1 MSDVWNE
8 LARPRRRARRNWRA
22 VLATGAGVL
31 GGAVV
36 VGALTAALT
45 GLSAANK
52 SAASA
57 PAMAQ
62 LEIGALRNE
71 LDGVRGRL
79 ALAEVRLEHMNAV
92 AKYSTLYGVPSD
104 LASAIYDIAL
114 AEGIHPSL
122 GFQLVKVESRFQS
135 AARSTSNAIGYTQL
149 RLRTA
154 RMYDS
159 TATERKLLDRDTNLR
174 LGFRFMKDLL
184 DRFGQDLN
192 LALLAYNRGP
202 TRVSDMM
209 TRGEDPANG
218 YAEAVMKGVKGIKPV
233 KKGS

>member
-1 MSDVWNE
+1 MRDLWNE
-8 LARPRRRARRNWRA
+8 LAPPRRRRNRPWRA
-22 VLATGAGVL
+22 TLVTGAAVL
-31 GGAVV
+31 GGALV

-52 SAASA
+52 SSVPVSQLAV
-57 PAMAQ
+57 

-71 LDGVRGRL
+71 LDDVRGRL
-79 ALAEVRLEHMNAV
+79 ALAEVRLDHMNAV

-135 AARSTSNAIGYTQL
+135 SARSDHNAIGYTQL
-149 RLRTA
+149 RLKTA

-159 TATERKLLDRDTNLR
+159 TVTEGRLLDRDTNLR

-184 DRFGQDLN
+184 DRFDQDLS
-192 LALLAYNRGP
+192 LALVAYNRGP
-202 TRVSDMM
+202 TLVADMM
-209 TRGEDPANG
+209 TRGENPANG
-218 YAEAVMKGVKGIKPV
+218 YAEAVLKGVKGVKGIQ
-233 KKGS
+233 KGS